1 MSKVESWCLT
11 GSQNTVTYIAGKQ
24 TLAELGST
32 RGLGRTELI
41 SQESKSIVGELW
53 LLLNLLLSAIRG
65 TEALAMCIPHLK
77 KLVASGKPFGSAPTP
92 SQPHYRFD
100 LPLTL
105 TQEVGMANGFA
116 V

>member
-1 MSKVESWCLT
+1 M
-11 GSQNTVTYIAGKQ
+11 GSQNTVTYIAGLQ

-41 SQESKSIVGELW
+41 SQESKSMVGELW
-53 LLLNLLLSAIRG
+53 PSLTLLLPAIRG
-65 TEALAMCIPHLK
+65 TDALAKCIPHLK
-77 KLVASGKPFGSAPTP
+77 KLIASGRPFGNAPIP
-92 SQPHYRFD
+92 SQPHYRFE
-100 LPLTL
+100 LPLIL